1 MKLASRIEHY
11 EIPFKAKYG
20 SGLLPGQLHAME
32 AMQRCRTPDAGTV
45 LWHCGA
51 CAQRLP
57 QSRSC
62 GHRRCPQCQNHE
74 ATQWLERQQAKRLPV
89 EYFMVTFTLPQA
101 LRGLAWCH
109 QKPVYDILFATV
121 ASTLKDFG
129 LHPNKLGCEIGMT
142 SVLHT
147 HSRSLE
153 YHPHD
158 HLIVPGGGVDQA
170 RRQWRKVKGK
180 YLFNEFALAK
190 VFRARFLTALKAE
203 GLPVPTEV
211 PETWVV
217 HGKHLGK
224 GRPALEYLSRYL
236 YRGVIGERHVVADH
250 HGQVTFRYTEGAT
263 AKTRYRTLPG
273 EDFLWLVL
281 QHVLPKGFRRV
292 RDYGFLHGNAKRLL
306 TLVQWVL
313 QVVIEAA
320 APTPRPAVNCP
331 KCHCPMQVIG
341 VLSPAGPSG

>member
-1 MKLASRIEHY
+1 MKLASIIEHY
-11 EIPFKAKYG
+11 EVPFKQKYAAR
-20 SGLLPGQLHAME
+20 LLPGQLHAME
-32 AMQRCRTPDAGTV
+32 AMKRCRTPDAGAL
-45 LWHCGA
+45 LWHCSE
-51 CAQRLP
+51 CAENLP
-57 QSRSC
+57 QPRSC
-62 GHRRCPQCQNHE
+62 GHRSCPQCQNHE
-74 ATQWLERQQAKRLPV
+74 ATQWLERQQAKLLPV
-89 EYFMVTFTLPQA
+89 EYFMVTFTLPQE

-109 QKPVYDILFATV
+109 QKPVYDILLATA

-129 LHPNKLGCEIGMT
+129 LDPNKLGSEIGMT

-153 YHPHD
+153 YHPHC
-158 HLIVPGGGVDQA
+158 HLIVPGGGVDRA
-170 RRQWRKVKGK
+170 RKQWKKAKGK
-180 YLFNEFALAK
+180 YLFNAFALAK
-190 VFRARFLTALKAE
+190 VFRARFLAALKAQ

-217 HGKHLGK
+217 HCKHLGK

-236 YRGVIGERHVVADH
+236 YRGVIGERHIVADH
-250 HGQVTFRYTEGAT
+250 NGQVTFRYTEGAT
-263 AKTRYRTLPG
+263 GKTRYRTLPG

-331 KCHCPMQVIG
+331 KCHCAMQVIG